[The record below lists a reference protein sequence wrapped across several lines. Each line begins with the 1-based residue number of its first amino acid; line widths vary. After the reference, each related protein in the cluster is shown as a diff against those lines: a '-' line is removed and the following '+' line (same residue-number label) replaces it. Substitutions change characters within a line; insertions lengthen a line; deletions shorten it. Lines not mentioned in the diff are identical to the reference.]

1 MRLEQQSSLSRS
13 GSQSGNRS
21 GRVVATKLGFAVVS
35 ELAGFEAASEEPQ
48 HQQQQHVL

>member
-1 MRLEQQSSLSRS
+1 VDL
-13 GSQSGNRS
+13 GINRRTFWQMHS
-21 GRVVATKLGFAVVS
+21 TAVVTHVVATKLGFAVVS